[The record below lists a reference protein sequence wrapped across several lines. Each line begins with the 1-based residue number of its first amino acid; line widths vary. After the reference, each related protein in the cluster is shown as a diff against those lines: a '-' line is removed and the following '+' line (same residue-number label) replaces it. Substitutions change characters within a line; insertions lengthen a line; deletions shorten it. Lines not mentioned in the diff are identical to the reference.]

1 MQETED
7 KKKKEG
13 KKRRRKRKNHQSLS
27 VPATLCVYLGV
38 CACQLHSTEI
48 VY

>member
-1 MQETED
+1 MRETED

-27 VPATLCVYLGV
+27 VPATVCVPGRLCLSITQY
-38 CACQLHSTEI
+38 
-48 VY
+48 